1 VEIRVGN
8 VARGLVEYGQLLRS
22 WLVVWR
28 VVVVVMMVVVVV
40 VVVVVVDICDGGCM
54 HTSCQAY
61 IEVSGWVGLRSLL

>member
-1 VEIRVGN
+1 
-8 VARGLVEYGQLLRS
+8 
-22 WLVVWR
+22 
-28 VVVVVMMVVVVV
+28 MMKVVVVV